1 MKKSVFVFFLIVV
14 LAAFALAGCQTVQAA
29 QEPIPAAAAPTEPP
43 KADIIP
49 TEAPKADITSTEAP
63 KAAPA
68 AETPLPAP
76 AEPAIAREEAE
87 KIALD
92 HAGFAADQVKRLRT
106 EYEIARGIP
115 HYDVEFDEGRWEYD
129 YEIDAVTGEI
139 LSFEKDD

>member
-1 MKKSVFVFFLIVV
+1 MKKSVFVIFLTLV

-29 QEPIPAAAAPTEPP
+29 QEPIPAPAAPTEPP
-43 KADIIP
+43 KVDITP
-49 TEAPKADITSTEAP
+49 TETP

-68 AETPLPAP
+68 AEVPLPAP

-106 EYEIARGIP
+106 EYEIDRGIP

-129 YEIDAVTGEI
+129 YEIDAATGEI